1 MKNRE
6 HILFSVKLILGFPIA
21 GLVWTFLIYFFSDA
35 ESPNFKIAYWIGGI
49 GIGLGAMCIIS
60 QSVYILI
67 FELWNLL
74 IRFIDIFVTWVT
86 LPIFYYF
93 LFTPFAFILRIFGKA
108 DMRKA
113 SLQSKTFWKT
123 INSPSSIKQYFRQF

>member
-6 HILFSVKLILGFPIA
+6 DILFSVKLILGFPIT
-21 GLVWTFLIYFFSDA
+21 GLAWTFLIYFFSGA
-35 ESPNFKIAYWIGGI
+35 ESPNFKITYWIGGI
-49 GIGLGAMCIIS
+49 GAGLGAMCMLS
-60 QSVYILI
+60 KYAYTLI
-67 FELWNLL
+67 FKLWNFL
-74 IRFIDIFVTWVT
+74 IRFVDICITWTT
-86 LPIFYYF
+86 LLLFYFF